1 MTLLNKRICAL
12 LLLAALLLTSV
23 TACGETAPEETAAS
37 VQTPSAAEETVSE
50 EIEFKYASEV
60 PVIDLEGRSVGLATD
75 SLSSTYYNLLD
86 VEELTGEIL
95 NDAIYDRNRRIEDLY
110 NMKFN
115 TNATGGRALLEACV
129 VSGSRDVDLAY
140 YLQDSVPGQISK
152 GYLMPFDNL
161 EYVDMTKPYWDQT
174 AIETLSVNGKI
185 FHGYV
190 DFGFDHYDSMAI
202 LFYNGE
208 IVTDF
213 NLDDPH
219 ELYLEQEWTMDKM
232 HDMMQAVAADLNGD
246 GEMTITRDRYGF
258 VGRQFTFLTWIHASG
273 LDLMKVEGTGEDTQ
287 FTLNLLD
294 EKLMKV
300 GDLASDMLNNPSL
313 SSLGGTDENR
323 TAFTKGDALFYSRLL
338 GDFRLL
344 REQEDDYGIIG
355 YPAIDGSHEG
365 NRVYVQCP
373 TTLVVAVDTDP
384 EITGLILEAIAAD
397 TYDNVLDLYIEKA
410 VIGKGTRDAQS
421 AEMLRIMIR
430 NRAYDLAYAYDIGT
444 ALSAW
449 EGALIKG
456 SYSSTQSRYASKI
469 KKEADKK
476 IESILK
482 YSD

>member
-1 MTLLNKRICAL
+1 
-12 LLLAALLLTSV
+12 
-23 TACGETAPEETAAS
+23 
-37 VQTPSAAEETVSE
+37 
-50 EIEFKYASEV
+50 
-60 PVIDLEGRSVGLATD
+60 
-75 SLSSTYYNLLD
+75 
-86 VEELTGEIL
+86 
-95 NDAIYDRNRRIEDLY
+95 
-110 NMKFN
+110 MKFN
-115 TNATGGRALLEACV
+115 TNATGGAGLLEACV

-190 DFGFDHYDSMAI
+190 DFDFDHYDSMAI

-313 SSLGGTDENR
+313 SSLGGTDENHTAFPATRASSR
-323 TAFTKGDALFYSRLL
+323 TATGRT
-338 GDFRLL
+338 
-344 REQEDDYGIIG
+344 
-355 YPAIDGSHEG
+355 
-365 NRVYVQCP
+365 VQIP
-373 TTLVVAVDTDP
+373 
-384 EITGLILEAIAAD
+384 
-397 TYDNVLDLYIEKA
+397 
-410 VIGKGTRDAQS
+410 
-421 AEMLRIMIR
+421 
-430 NRAYDLAYAYDIGT
+430 
-444 ALSAW
+444 ALSSVSARR
-449 EGALIKG
+449 
-456 SYSSTQSRYASKI
+456 T
-469 KKEADKK
+469 
-476 IESILK
+476 
-482 YSD
+482 